1 MMAAARSE
9 EDTAMTRKTY
19 HGSCHCKAV
28 TFEVDLDLSHGTG
41 RCNCTYCRK
50 VREWG
55 AMVKPEQ
62 FRLSG
67 AENLTRYPAD
77 PARPNASYFCR
88 ICGIRTHGAG
98 DIPELGGP
106 YVGVQIPALDDAT
119 PEEIIAAPVR
129 WMDGLN
135 DDWFNLPAET
145 RHL

>member
-1 MMAAARSE
+1 
-9 EDTAMTRKTY
+9 MTRRTY

-55 AMVKPEQ
+55 AMVRPEA
-62 FRLSG
+62 FRIRG
-67 AENLTRYPAD
+67 GENLTRYPAN
-77 PARPNASYFCR
+77 PARVNASYFCR
-88 ICGIRTHGAG
+88 ICGVRTHGAG
-98 DIPELGGP
+98 DIPEIGGP
-106 YVGVQIPALDDAT
+106 YVGVQVPALDDAT
-119 PEEIIAAPVR
+119 PDEIIAAPVR

-135 DDWFNLPAET
+135 DDWFNTPAEI